1 MDNDQWN
8 VIDNIFKS
16 VTEKKVWKFG
26 DVNIV
31 SINTEIVRRLRIIE
45 LDTVLEQESS
55 RTEVFWCDCDLGV
68 GGIKINKSEIS
79 V

>member
-1 MDNDQWN
+1 LGDNQWN

-16 VTEKKVWKFG
+16 VTEKKVWKFD
-26 DVNIV
+26 DVTIV

-55 RTEVFWCDCDLGV
+55 RTEVF
-68 GGIKINKSEIS
+68 
-79 V
+79 